1 MSVER
6 LGHRDNMGAEALA
19 NVIQVLEVVGGGRE
33 AQGLAAE
40 LT

>member
-6 LGHRDNMGAEALA
+6 LGHRDSMGAEALT

-33 AQGLAAE
+33 ARGLAAE